1 MTDRSDLDEA
11 AAEYTVGVVASR
23 LGIPVATLRSWNRRY
38 GLGPSGHTPGRH
50 RHYAP
55 DDLAMIERMV
65 DLVRAGASPAS
76 AARAARA
83 TVAPVLGDVA
93 PVLAAGRRLD
103 GVELLATISAHLA
116 RYGVVAT
123 WNRLCRPAFAEI
135 VGRQARDGGL
145 IDVEHLLSWAVATS
159 LHRTVSLPGRSAEHR
174 AIVLACTAD
183 ENHALPLEVLRAAL
197 AERGLVAVFL
207 GPSMPDSALADALS
221 RHDRPPLVVLWSQS
235 VRTAQVGAIRVAM
248 AGSSDVWLAGPGWY
262 GCDLPAGAR
271 QVNSLE
277 DAVEQIVSAVAAA

>member
-1 MTDRSDLDEA
+1 MTDPSDVDEP
-11 AAEYTVGVVASR
+11 AAEYTVGEVAGR

-38 GLGPSGHTPGRH
+38 GLGPSGHMPGRH
-50 RHYAP
+50 RHYAAE
-55 DDLAMIERMV
+55 DLAMIRRMV
-65 DLVRAGASPAS
+65 DLVRTGASPAS

-135 VGRQARDGGL
+135 VGRQAREGGL

-159 LHRTVSLPGRSAEHR
+159 LHRTVPIPGRGAGRR
-174 AIVLACTAD
+174 AIVLACTAE
-183 ENHALPLEVLRAAL
+183 ENHALPLEALRAAL
-197 AERGLVAVFL
+197 AERGLAAVFL
-207 GPSMPDSALADALS
+207 GPSMPDSGLADALS
-221 RHDRPPLVVLWSQS
+221 RQERPPLVVLWSQS
-235 VRTAQVGAIRVAM
+235 VLTAQPGAIRVAL
-248 AGSSDVWLAGPGWY
+248 ANSSGVLLAGPGWY
-262 GCDLPAGAR
+262 GSDLPPGAR
-271 QVNSLE
+271 HVNSLE
-277 DAVEQIVSAVAAA
+277 DAVEQIVRALGDT